1 MRKVMAFWVMAVAG
15 TAAPVFAQG
24 AADRQIDGQRL
35 ARELQAA
42 ARLREARY
50 QIGQME
56 RLLEG
61 AVEHG
66 ASVIRD
72 RLSAVMPADMLLT
85 ENARARGFRLDGYGM
100 FFDVEVP
107 SLAGTLPWSIQ
118 TLDQN
123 DLGVNNALQTLRTFI
138 ERSASNDVNLQQ
150 ALKRV
155 ELQVAPVTTAL
166 APLAGPP
173 SANATSVAAGTPSA
187 AGAPSAAST
196 PSAAGPRIIAGA
208 AGAATP
214 DPDAAALIARD
225 AILSDPNEA
234 YRTQIR
240 EALIDTMLEHSRGL
254 SLAPEELL
262 TVAARGIE
270 DRPRLTSADSDARTH
285 VLTVRGADLTA
296 FLGGQITRDEARQRV
311 QVRVF

>member
-1 MRKVMAFWVMAVAG
+1 MRKVMAFWVMAMAG
-15 TAAPVFAQG
+15 TTAPVFAQG
-24 AADRQIDGQRL
+24 AADRQTDVPRL
-35 ARELQAA
+35 TLQAA
-42 ARLREARY
+42 GQLREARY

-85 ENARARGFRLDGYGM
+85 ESARARGFRLDGYGM

-123 DLGVNNALQTLRTFI
+123 DLGLDSALRTLRSFI

-155 ELQVAPVTTAL
+155 ELQVAPVSTAL
-166 APLAGPP
+166 APLATSPAT
-173 SANATSVAAGTPSA
+173 ANTPAAPAPRSLTGSVTAV
-187 AGAPSAAST
+187 
-196 PSAAGPRIIAGA
+196 
-208 AGAATP
+208 TP
-214 DPDAAALIARD
+214 DPAAAAVAARD

-254 SLAPEELL
+254 SIASEELL

-270 DRPRLTSADSDARTH
+270 DRPRLTSADGDGRTH
-285 VLTVRGADLTA
+285 ILSVRGADLTA
-296 FLGGQITRDEARQRV
+296 FLGGQITRDEARKRV